1 MKKIIYL
8 SILTILLYGCSNSPS
23 TSTPTSVFGVY
34 QTDGNNQSRIYLYPD
49 STYIELEP
57 TFKVTQTEF
66 DGTKTGWEYI
76 YSEDKIL
83 TKGKIN
89 VEDRGDF
96 YVLQFIFTPKNDL
109 YKGLKIDPVNQKLA
123 KDFSSYYYTNP
134 RNNQKKFNKKISG
147 EDGLIKR

>member
-1 MKKIIYL
+1 MKNLIYL
-8 SILTILLYGCSNSPS
+8 LTITFMISSCSNSP
-23 TSTPTSVFGVY
+23 STPTSVFGVY
-34 QTDGNNQSRIYLYPD
+34 TDGGNSDPRTYIYPD
-49 STYIELEP
+49 STYFTLEP

-76 YSEDKIL
+76 YSEDKIR

-96 YVLQFIFTPKNDL
+96 YVLRFIMTPKNDL
-109 YKGLKIDPVNQKLA
+109 YKGLKMDPVNNKLA

-134 RNNQKKFNKKISG
+134 RNNQKKFSKKISG

>member
-1 MKKIIYL
+1 MKNLIYL
-8 SILTILLYGCSNSPS
+8 LTITFMISSCSNSP
-23 TSTPTSVFGVY
+23 STPTSVFGVY
-34 QTDGNNQSRIYLYPD
+34 TGGGNSDPRTYIYPD
-49 STYIELEP
+49 STYFTLEP

-76 YSEDKIL
+76 YSEDKIR

-96 YVLQFIFTPKNDL
+96 YVLRFIMTPKNDL
-109 YKGLKIDPVNQKLA
+109 YKGLKMDPVNNKLA

-134 RNNQKKFNKKISG
+134 RNNQKKFSKKISG